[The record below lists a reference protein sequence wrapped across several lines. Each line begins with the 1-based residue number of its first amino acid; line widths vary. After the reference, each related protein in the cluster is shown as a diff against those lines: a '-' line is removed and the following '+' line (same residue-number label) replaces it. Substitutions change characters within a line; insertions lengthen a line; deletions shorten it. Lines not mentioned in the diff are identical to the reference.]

1 MNDQDKLKAS
11 IKFLSLS
18 DTESEL
24 SEVPQQ
30 VENLTS
36 CTASDDSFNQSE
48 EEPVKMQTLGR
59 TELTKDESSE
69 WNSSSSTINNSNV
82 VDETGEPSSDLSTS
96 DSSVVDNCKSSKIID
111 ITESNSSSRLSIG
124 NPTEKKIFLNIT

>member
-11 IKFLSLS
+11 MKFLSLS

-36 CTASDDSFNQSE
+36 CTASDDSFDQSDE
-48 EEPVKMQTLGR
+48 QPVKMQTLGR
-59 TELTKDESSE
+59 MEKTKDESSE
-69 WNSSSSTINNSNV
+69 WNSSSSTLNNSNV
-82 VDETGEPSSDLSTS
+82 IDETGEPSSDLSTS
-96 DSSVVDNCKSSKIID
+96 DSSVVGNCKSSKIID
-111 ITESNSSSRLSIG
+111 INYSSRLSIG
-124 NPTEKKIFLNIT
+124 NPAGKNNFLNVT